1 MAAAKVLEF
10 GGNVMDQTDLILE
23 LVECDPAKRTGDPAK
38 RLEHAFEVTFER
50 YGRWK
55 ENIVH
60 GS

>member
-1 MAAAKVLEF
+1 MAAAKVREF

-23 LVECDPAKRTGDPAK
+23 LVECDPAK